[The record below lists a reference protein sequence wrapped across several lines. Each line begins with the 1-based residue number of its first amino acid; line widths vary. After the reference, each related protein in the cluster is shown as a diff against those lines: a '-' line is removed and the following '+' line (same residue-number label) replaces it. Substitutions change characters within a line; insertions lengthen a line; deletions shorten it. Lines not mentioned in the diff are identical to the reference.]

1 MSDSTHTS
9 ALPGAEPIPADAPIP
24 ADVPL
29 PRPTRRRRLVLGS
42 RTALLM
48 ILVAAVAVLG
58 LGLAVMWLFTPTETS
73 GWLRYAFGM
82 AFGHM
87 AVWIAAI
94 LGIPSAV
101 GLWAMAGA
109 AEPDA
114 VPALS
119 PTAGRVIAGSVS
131 VVLVSLAIFVL
142 VGGRGATLFDLA
154 FLGLC
159 ALLLLGLAGAAT
171 FAPRRGRA
179 LLSAAVMAAMIAGIA
194 WFAVRV
200 LGAPTT

>member
-1 MSDSTHTS
+1 MTDQTTASSLLGAQEPAAAQPDVRST
-9 ALPGAEPIPADAPIP
+9 P
-24 ADVPL
+24 
-29 PRPTRRRRLVLGS
+29 RRRLVLGA
-42 RTALLM
+42 RTGLVM
-48 ILVAAVAVLG
+48 ILVAALVVLS
-58 LGLAVMWLFTPTETS
+58 LGIAALLLVDPPEVS

-94 LGIPSAV
+94 LGIPSAI

-119 PTAGRVIAGSVS
+119 PTAGRVIAGSAVA
-131 VVLVSLAIFVL
+131 VLVSLSLAVL
-142 VGGRGATLFDLA
+142 VGGRGVTIFDVA

-159 ALLLLGLAGAAT
+159 ALLTLGLAGAAT
-171 FAPRRGRA
+171 FAPHRGRA
-179 LLSAAVMAAMIAGIA
+179 LLSAVALVVIIGGVI
-194 WFAVRV
+194 WFVARV
-200 LGAPTT
+200 LGTSPA